1 MRPLTAQNPFCLVG
15 TPQTGPHD
23 ADGPP
28 GLLSS
33 GSSSDDEQVAT
44 GAPRARG
51 RGRGRGRGAGRGPGR
66 GRGRGAPAGRGAAGR
81 AGGGDDSDGPPT
93 LLDHSSAEEGEDET
107 EPGVP
112 AGASHRHRSTDSPPP
127 GLLSDEYGS
136 DEVEDEDEEYDEDDE
151 LMYHGDEEEEYD
163 EGDGEHGPPGFGV
176 GPSGDPLDFAEM
188 MGQMRN
194 HPMFGMLAHL
204 PIAGGGLFGGPM
216 PPGLAAHLAE
226 MQDAFTAGATP
237 EDVMRAMMAAA
248 TGLAGGAG
256 PNLRGPAERRV
267 ALSPE
272 AVVASQDRWLQAQ
285 AAEQA
290 RINADAAQ
298 LLAVPDSAP
307 VFVDACGV
315 TAVSQGAVSE
325 AVRTALADPAFV
337 DALLARMAAAAR
349 SGEGGGSSQLNGPNV
364 QRAVHLL
371 RSEARA

>member
-1 MRPLTAQNPFCLVG
+1 
-15 TPQTGPHD
+15 
-23 ADGPP
+23 
-28 GLLSS
+28 
-33 GSSSDDEQVAT
+33 
-44 GAPRARG
+44 
-51 RGRGRGRGAGRGPGR
+51 
-66 GRGRGAPAGRGAAGR
+66 
-81 AGGGDDSDGPPT
+81 
-93 LLDHSSAEEGEDET
+93 LLDHSSAEEDEDET

-112 AGASHRHRSTDSPPP
+112 TSALHRPTDSPPP
-127 GLLSDEYGS
+127 GLLSDGGGS
-136 DEVEDEDEEYDEDDE
+136 DEDEDEDEEYDEDDE
-151 LMYHGDEEEEYD
+151 LMYGGEYEED
-163 EGDGEHGPPGFGV
+163 DGEHGPPGFGV
-176 GPSGDPLDFAEM
+176 GPAGDPLGFAEM

-194 HPMFGMLAHL
+194 HPLFGMLAHL

-226 MQDAFTAGATP
+226 MQDAFAAGATP
-237 EDVMRAMMAAA
+237 EDAMRAMMAAA